1 LIGRTPKA
9 DEQGVGRL
17 ARGKYFHAEGR
28 KVAATLNAQF
38 NWKLE
43 IMPNVGHDQK
53 RMAELAAR
61 YLYRDEWR
69 LAGPGR

>member
-1 LIGRTPKA
+1 
-9 DEQGVGRL
+9 VGRL

-28 KVAATLNAQF
+28 KVAATLNAQL

-61 YLYRDEWR
+61 YLYRDEC
-69 LAGPGR
+69 G